1 MNFFSQHEE
10 ATTQTESPDLTQ
22 ELAEAKN
29 EITSLKAQLDA
40 REVDGEL
47 VSFDD
52 VVSKMRSY
60 QKKCVDLEKQ
70 VSTKNQE
77 LKDAEKI
84 IQSLKQTREQNQ
96 VKIADSDK
104 KLKEALD
111 AQEEYKSTIEAL
123 QEQISKMT
131 EKAAEKE
138 KSVEDRKK
146 LSNQTEKKMEQK
158 VVKNKQVAESNK
170 TLVVEKSSR
179 YVDC

>member
-1 MNFFSQHEE
+1 M
-10 ATTQTESPDLTQ
+10 TQQLND
-22 ELAEAKN
+22 AKN
-29 EITSLKAQLDA
+29 QITSLKAQLDA

-47 VSFDD
+47 VSLDD
-52 VVSKMRSY
+52 VVTKMRSY

-84 IQSLKQTREQNQ
+84 IQSLKQTREQDQ
-96 VKIADSDK
+96 VKITDSDK

-111 AQEEYKSTIEAL
+111 AQEEYKSTIDAL
-123 QEQISKMT
+123 KEQISKLT

-138 KSVEDRKK
+138 KVLEDRKK

-170 TLVVEKSSR
+170 TSTVEKSSPR
-179 YVDC
+179 YVDY